1 MSDGQAFGVA
11 VPAVAHET
19 YRWHPSHPEH
29 YSKSEVRRQ
38 TGEYRAAVTAAIER
52 WNPSIGAEI
61 TADLDEATQALVA
74 FDQYARVRLGADNPT
89 LGPMAAILLRTES
102 ASSSQIELLTTSARQ
117 LALAEIGEGRKRHAL
132 TVIGNVRA
140 MESAIRLS
148 DELSVGTIL
157 SMHRELLSRQ
167 YGMDEHA
174 GRFRDQLVWI
184 GNRDSAGPLGASF
197 IAPQASL
204 VPPAVDDLVRFMGR
218 DDLPALL
225 QTAVAHAQFE
235 TIHPFVDGN
244 GRTGRALAQA
254 LLRNKRLAAHTT
266 VPISAGLLTDVERYF
281 DALTAYRSGDATPI
295 IRIFAYAARFAAAT
309 GSRLVDSLVAELDR
323 SSELLNGVRSDAAAR
338 RLLPLLIGQ
347 PVVNSGYVQ
356 QRLGINAPAAQ
367 RALRTL
373 TERGVVVERTGYARN
388 RIWEHRGIVGALDEY
403 ADTIKRSA
411 LSG

>member
-1 MSDGQAFGVA
+1 MLRLVSLNLVSDTKRGGIDHSGGGLITPATEGAEMSDGQAFGVA

-235 TIHPFVDGN
+235 TIHPFADGN

-266 VPISAGLLTDVERYF
+266 VPISAGLSQMSNATSM
-281 DALTAYRSGDATPI
+281 RSQPI
-295 IRIFAYAARFAAAT
+295 GQVMRR
-309 GSRLVDSLVAELDR
+309 R
-323 SSELLNGVRSDAAAR
+323 SSESLRTRRGSPRLPVRALLIP
-338 RLLPLLIGQ
+338 LLPNWIG
-347 PVVNSGYVQ
+347 
-356 QRLGINAPAAQ
+356 
-367 RALRTL
+367 
-373 TERGVVVERTGYARN
+373 
-388 RIWEHRGIVGALDEY
+388 HR
-403 ADTIKRSA
+403 SC
-411 LSG
+411 